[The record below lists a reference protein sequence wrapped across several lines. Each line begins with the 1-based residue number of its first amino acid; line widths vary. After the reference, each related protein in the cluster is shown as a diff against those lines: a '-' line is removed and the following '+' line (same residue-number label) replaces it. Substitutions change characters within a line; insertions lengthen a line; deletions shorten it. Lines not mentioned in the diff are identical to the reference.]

1 MRKLWIL
8 TLKEIKLAFRD
19 RGLIIT
25 MLVTPLVITLVI
37 AGAFG
42 NGGGSGL
49 SDIPVLLINK
59 DEGFLGEELV
69 DVFAMEGVTPLV
81 QLEVAPNSQEAE
93 AAARARVASDE
104 AAVLVVIPPEFSSRL
119 YPFGETA
126 QEILGA
132 DFETWG
138 AGETPELTE
147 AQWQALSM
155 AYVQSQQS
163 PAPSEPIEVELYA
176 SPDWRIS
183 TMVVKSIVAQ
193 GLTQLQLTTRGYDA
207 IVSRIISAQMASG
220 DLTMGG
226 QDGDQAALAE
236 TFSGLGGSQSAAELE
251 QSYDLPIRLRIES
264 PSGRGFSWLSYSAAS
279 QAMIFLMFAVTAG
292 GRTLLAEQEGGT
304 LPRLL
309 ITPNP
314 SLTILLGKM
323 AGIVVTGLMQML
335 LLWGATSLVGAYW
348 GAPFAVAVSIV
359 ALVLC
364 ASGVGAVISAWAQSP
379 GQAGAIGTAFT
390 LVAAA
395 LSGSF
400 VPRFNMPAWLRTV
413 SLVTPNAWGIEIFSS
428 LQNGRS
434 LQEILPL
441 LGGVLVLTVVY
452 YVLGLI
458 GFRRQFN

>member
-8 TLKEIKLAFRD
+8 TLKEIRLAFRD

-69 DVFAMEGVTPLV
+69 NVFAMEGVASLV
-81 QLEVAPNSQEAE
+81 QLEVVSSSKEVE

-104 AAVLVVIPPEFSSRL
+104 VAVLVIIPSDLTSRL
-119 YPFGETA
+119 YPFSETA
-126 QEILGA
+126 EEILGV

-138 AGETPELTE
+138 EGETPELTE
-147 AQWQALSM
+147 EEWQALSM

-163 PAPSEPIEVELYA
+163 TAPSEPAEVVLYA

-183 TMVVKSIVAQ
+183 TMVVKSIVTQ
-193 GLTQLQLTTRGYDA
+193 GLTQIQLTTQGYDA
-207 IVSRIISAQMASG
+207 IASRIIRAQMASG
-220 DLTMGG
+220 DLTMGD
-226 QDGDQAALAE
+226 QDNTQSSLAE
-236 TFSGLGGSQSAAELE
+236 TFSGFGGSQGAAELE
-251 QSYDLPIRLRIES
+251 QSYDMPIRLRIKS
-264 PSGRGFSWLSYSAAS
+264 PSGRGFNWLDYSAAS
-279 QAMIFLMFAVTAG
+279 QAIIFLMFAVTAG

-314 SLTILLGKM
+314 SLTILVGKM
-323 AGIVVTGLMQML
+323 TGITVTGLMQML

-348 GAPFAVAVSIV
+348 GAPLAVAVSMV

-379 GQAGAIGTAFT
+379 SQAGAIGTAFT

-400 VPRFNMPAWLRTV
+400 VPRFNMPAWVQTV
-413 SLVTPNAWGIEIFSS
+413 SLVTPNAWGIEIFSN
-428 LQNGRS
+428 LQNGKS
-434 LQEILPL
+434 LQEISPL
-441 LGGVLVLTVVY
+441 LGGTLALTVVY
-452 YVLGLI
+452 YILGLI
-458 GFRRQFN
+458 GFRRQFK

>member
-1 MRKLWIL
+1 MRKLWMLI
-8 TLKEIKLAFRD
+8 LKEIRLAFRD
-19 RGLIIT
+19 RGLIMT

-37 AGAFG
+37 ASAFG
-42 NGGGSGL
+42 NGGGSAL
-49 SDIPVLLINK
+49 SDIPVLLINQ
-59 DEGFLGEELV
+59 DEGFLAEELV
-69 DVFAMEGVTPLV
+69 DVFTMEGVASLV
-81 QLEVAPNSQEAE
+81 ALELIPNTEE
-93 AAARARVASDE
+93 AAARARVESDE
-104 AAVLVVIPPEFSSRL
+104 VAVLVVIPSNFTSRL

-126 QEILGA
+126 QEILGV
-132 DFETWG
+132 DFESWKE
-138 AGETPELTE
+138 GETPELTE

-163 PAPSEPIEVELYA
+163 PAPSEPIKVELYA

-207 IVSRIISAQMASG
+207 IVSRIIRAQMASG

-236 TFSGLGGSQSAAELE
+236 AFAGQDADELE
-251 QSYDLPIRLRIES
+251 QSYDLPIRLRIKS

-279 QAMIFLMFAVTAG
+279 QAMLFLMFAITSG

-314 SLTILLGKM
+314 PLTILLGKM
-323 AGIVVTGLMQML
+323 AGIAVTGLMQML

-348 GAPFAVAVSIV
+348 GAPVAVAVSMV
-359 ALVLC
+359 VLVLC
-364 ASGVGAVISAWAQSP
+364 ASGLGAFISAWAQSP
-379 GQAGAIGTAFT
+379 GQAGAVGTAFS

-395 LSGSF
+395 LSGTF
-400 VPRFNMPAWLRTV
+400 VPRPNMPAWVQTV
-413 SLVTPNAWGIEIFSS
+413 SLVTPNAWGIEIFSN
-428 LQNGRS
+428 LQNGKS

-441 LGGVLVLTVVY
+441 LGGALALTVVY
-452 YVLGLI
+452 YILGLV
-458 GFRRQFN
+458 GFRRQFT

>member
-8 TLKEIKLAFRD
+8 TLKEIRLTFRD

-42 NGGGSGL
+42 NGGSGL

-69 DVFAMEGVTPLV
+69 DVFAMEKIASLV
-81 QLEVAPNSQEAE
+81 DVEVLPDSQEAE
-93 AAARARVASDE
+93 AAARARVESDE
-104 AAVLVVIPPEFSSRL
+104 VAVLVIIPPNFTSRL
-119 YPFGETA
+119 YPFGESA
-126 QEILGA
+126 QEILGV
-132 DFETWG
+132 DFETWQE
-138 AGETPELTE
+138 ETPELTE
-147 AQWQALSM
+147 EQRQSLIM

-163 PAPSEPIEVELYA
+163 TAPSEPAEVILYA

-183 TMVVKSIVAQ
+183 TMVVKSIVTQ
-193 GLTQLQLTTRGYDA
+193 GLTQLQLATQGYDA
-207 IVSRIISAQMASG
+207 IVSRIIRAQMASG
-220 DLTMGG
+220 DLAM
-226 QDGDQAALAE
+226 GDQDNAQSSLAE
-236 TFSGLGGSQSAAELE
+236 TFSGFGGSQGAAELE
-251 QSYDLPIRLRIES
+251 QTYDLPIRLRIKS
-264 PSGRGFSWLSYSAAS
+264 PSGRGFSWLDYSAAS
-279 QAMIFLMFAVTAG
+279 QAIIFLMFAVTAG

-314 SLTILLGKM
+314 SLTILVGKM
-323 AGIVVTGLMQML
+323 TGIAVTGLMQML
-335 LLWGATSLVGAYW
+335 LLWGATTLVGAYW
-348 GAPFAVAVSIV
+348 GAPLAVAVSMV

-400 VPRFNMPAWLRTV
+400 VPRFNMPAWVQMV
-413 SLVTPNAWGIEIFSS
+413 SLVTPNAWGIEIFSN
-428 LQNGRS
+428 LQNGKS

-441 LGGVLVLTVVY
+441 LGGTLALTVVY
-452 YVLGLI
+452 YLLGLI
-458 GFRRQFN
+458 GFRRQFT

>member
-8 TLKEIKLAFRD
+8 TLKEIRLAFRD

-42 NGGGSGL
+42 NGGGSAL

-59 DEGFLGEELV
+59 DAGFLGEELV
-69 DVFAMEGVTPLV
+69 DVFAMEDVAHLV
-81 QLEVAPNSQEAE
+81 QPETLPGSEEE
-93 AAARARVASDE
+93 AARARVASDE
-104 AAVLVVIPPEFSSRL
+104 AAVLVIIPPEFSAQL

-126 QEILGA
+126 QDILGV
-132 DFETWG
+132 DFETWQEDE
-138 AGETPELTE
+138 APELTE
-147 AQWQALSM
+147 EQWQTLIM
-155 AYVQSQQS
+155 AYAQSQQTAS
-163 PAPSEPIEVELYA
+163 SAPIEVELYA

-183 TMVVKSIVAQ
+183 TMVVKSIVTQ
-193 GLTQLQLTTRGYDA
+193 GLMQLQLTTHGYDA
-207 IVSRIISAQMASG
+207 IISRIIRAQMASD
-220 DLTMGG
+220 DLAM
-226 QDGDQAALAE
+226 GDQDNAQAELAE
-236 TFSGLGGSQSAAELE
+236 TFSGLGDGQSAAELE

-264 PSGRGFSWLSYSAAS
+264 PSGRGFSWLDYSAAS
-279 QAMIFLMFAVTAG
+279 QAIIFLMFAVTAG

-314 SLTILLGKM
+314 SLTILVGKM
-323 AGIVVTGLMQML
+323 TGIAVTGLMQML

-348 GAPFAVAVSIV
+348 GAPLAVLVSMA

-379 GQAGAIGTAFT
+379 SQAGAIGTAFT

-395 LSGSF
+395 ISGSF
-400 VPRFNMPAWLRTV
+400 VPRFNMPAWVQTV
-413 SLVTPNAWGIEIFSS
+413 SLVTPNAWGIEIFSN
-428 LQNGRS
+428 LQNGKS

-441 LGGVLVLTVVY
+441 LGGTLALTVVY
-452 YVLGLI
+452 YILGLI
-458 GFRRQFN
+458 GFRRQFK

>member
-42 NGGGSGL
+42 NGGGSAL

-59 DEGFLGEELV
+59 DAGFLGEELA
-69 DVFAMEGVTPLV
+69 DVFTMEEVAHLV
-81 QLEVAPNSQEAE
+81 QLEIVPDSQEAE

-138 AGETPELTE
+138 EGETPELTE
-147 AQWQALSM
+147 AQWQSLSM

-183 TMVVKSIVAQ
+183 TMVVKSIVSQ

-220 DLTMGG
+220 DLAMDGQEDMQASFAKAFAG
-226 QDGDQAALAE
+226 QDAD
-236 TFSGLGGSQSAAELE
+236 ELE
-251 QSYDLPIRLRIES
+251 QSYDMPIRLRIES
-264 PSGRGFSWLSYSAAS
+264 PSGRAFNWLDYSAAS

-323 AGIVVTGLMQML
+323 AGIVVTGLMQMY
-335 LLWGATSLVGAYW
+335 LLWGATTLVGAYW
-348 GAPFAVAVSIV
+348 GAPFAVAVTMV

-364 ASGVGAVISAWAQSP
+364 ASGVGAVISALAQSP

-400 VPRFNMPAWLRTV
+400 VPRFNMPAWVQTV

-434 LQEILPL
+434 LREIVPL
-441 LGGVLVLTVVY
+441 LGGALVLTVVY